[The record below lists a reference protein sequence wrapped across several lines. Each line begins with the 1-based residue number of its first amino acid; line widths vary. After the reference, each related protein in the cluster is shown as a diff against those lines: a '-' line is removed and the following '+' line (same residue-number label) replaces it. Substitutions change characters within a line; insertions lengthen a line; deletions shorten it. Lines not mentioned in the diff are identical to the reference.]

1 MILGL
6 NKGDSSDIIDNK
18 SVKLLNLNNFSNKGG
33 ILLEKAYLVYIAV
46 NEIATNLFSVYDLD
60 IAKCRKMIYNENR
73 KDNIVRIGSALT
85 ASTIEE
91 LSYFLGEELL
101 SMDEKEVFLNT
112 VMEANN
118 REILKAWNEERNQIW
133 KEEMTLKN
141 SYKRGIDEGKE
152 EGLQEGI
159 EKGLQEGIEYNMVS
173 MIKNMLKKKADYN
186 FISEVSGKSIE
197 EIKEIENTMGR
208 E

>member
-1 MILGL
+1 
-6 NKGDSSDIIDNK
+6 
-18 SVKLLNLNNFSNKGG
+18 
-33 ILLEKAYLVYIAV
+33 
-46 NEIATNLFSVYDLD
+46 
-60 IAKCRKMIYNENR
+60 MIYNENR

-208 E
+208 K